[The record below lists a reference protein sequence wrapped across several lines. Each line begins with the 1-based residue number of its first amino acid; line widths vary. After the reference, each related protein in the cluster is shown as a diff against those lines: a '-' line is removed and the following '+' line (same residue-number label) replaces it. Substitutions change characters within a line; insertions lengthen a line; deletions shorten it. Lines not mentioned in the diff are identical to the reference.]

1 MRGGKRLLEDAS
13 LVIHQGQKIGLT
25 GANGCGKSTLFA
37 LIRGEIAADAGDVD
51 IPEKLR
57 IAHMAQE
64 VLALDRPAV
73 DYVLDGDVEL
83 RRIQQAITD
92 AEARHDDNALAI
104 QYAAMESHNGYSA
117 KSRAEQLLY
126 GLGFG
131 QEQMQSSVRS
141 FSGGWRVRL
150 SLAQTLMCPSD
161 LLLLDEPTNHLDID
175 AIIWLEGWLKQYP
188 GMLLLISHDRDFLD
202 SVVDQIA
209 CIDRQTLTTCRGNY
223 TAFERIRAER
233 LALQQSSYEKQQKQ
247 KARMDDFIRRFRA
260 KATKAKQA
268 QSRLKALERL
278 EKIAPAHVD
287 SPFTFTLPEPERF
300 SDPLLLIRKGKMGYT
315 AGASILKNISL
326 GLHPGSRIGLLGRN
340 GAGKSTLMKT
350 LAGQLPLL
358 AGERVEGEHLK
369 IGYFAQHQLESL
381 DLDATPVLHLQRLT
395 RTAREQEIRNFL
407 GGFGFCGDQALEA
420 VKGFSGGEQARLAL
434 AVIAWQKP
442 NLLLLDEPTN
452 HLDLEMRHALTMALQ
467 GYTGAMVLIS
477 HDRNLLRNTADTL
490 YLVSDGEMVPFDGNL
505 DTYAAWLSRQ
515 RRRASSRDAPDHVA
529 VTAIAAGSPAHDRK
543 AQKRLEAASRAK
555 LRPYRQR
562 VEKLEQALE
571 QCHVSL
577 SEVEQFLHDSSLYV
591 DDGKEQLKSLLARQT
606 ALKQQSRQLEDEWM
620 EACEALETAES
631 QVSSDQG

>member
-117 KSRAEQLLY
+117 KSRAERLLY
-126 GLGFG
+126 GLGFS

-247 KARMDDFIRRFRA
+247 KAHMDDFIRRFRA

-395 RTAREQEIRNFL
+395 KTAREQEIRNFL